1 MKACCCLSRVV
12 GGRVVDSGTEDRSA
26 QDIEFEMEGKQK
38 KKLCPVVHGRGKGL
52 VNEGD

>member
-26 QDIEFEMEGKQK
+26 QDIEFEMDGKQK
-38 KKLCPVVHGRGKGL
+38 KICVLLCVAAAAGR
-52 VNEGD
+52 VFW